1 MFSCGAM
8 RCGRVG
14 AKFSC
19 PVARGVGRVV
29 RSRLVSS
36 TWTWEAGGNCTTWG
50 FDTPATRRWKAS
62 CSAKPPFGWPGGL
75 LLVGRWIRLGE
86 VWTGVGGC
94 GAFQR
99 PGYGMQGG
107 NCTTWGFDTPA
118 TRRWKASCSAKP
130 PFCSIPRRNQVPRR
144 LCSPP
149 MGATN
154 RILVA
159 VRARFFEGAKTGQP
173 RAEAGLPGQRSCAAC
188 DCTDV
193 HAMSAFAAGSHEAAV
208 GQPNQTVSITFV
220 ARRSSMAA

>member
-1 MFSCGAM
+1 MSSCGAM
-8 RCGRVG
+8 RCGRMG
-14 AKFSC
+14 AAS
-19 PVARGVGRVV
+19 A
-29 RSRLVSS
+29 SRPLH
-36 TWTWEAGGNCTTWG
+36 EAWAGLCGCGSFQRPGYGMQGGNCTTWG

-75 LLVGRWIRLGE
+75 LLVGRWVRLGE

-130 PFCSIPRRNQVPRR
+130 PFCSIPWRNQVPRR
-144 LCSPP
+144 LCSPS
-149 MGATN
+149 MGAIN

-159 VRARFFEGAKTGQP
+159 VRARFFEGVKTGQP
-173 RAEAGLPGQRSCAAC
+173 RAVAGLPGQRSCVAC
-188 DCTDV
+188 DCTD
-193 HAMSAFAAGSHEAAV
+193 AMSAFAAGSHEAAV